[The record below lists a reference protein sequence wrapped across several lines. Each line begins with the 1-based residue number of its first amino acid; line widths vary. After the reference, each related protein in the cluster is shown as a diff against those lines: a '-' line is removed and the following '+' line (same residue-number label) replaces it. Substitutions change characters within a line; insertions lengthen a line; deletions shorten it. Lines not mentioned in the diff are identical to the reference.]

1 MQNLVEKFTSES
13 VAVEAA
19 EEGVT
24 MVEYAIMAAGVA
36 AVLGIA
42 FAAVTGAVG
51 RAFDAVDAAI
61 P

>member
-1 MQNLVEKFTSES
+1 MHSLIEKYTQETEVPASD
-13 VAVEAA
+13 
-19 EEGVT
+19 EGVT

-42 FAAVTGAVG
+42 FAAVTGSVSRAFTAVG
-51 RAFDAVDAAI
+51 NAI

>member
-1 MQNLVEKFTSES
+1 MHKLVQKYLPETS
-13 VAVEAA
+13 VETDD
-19 EEGVT
+19 EGVT

-36 AVLGIA
+36 AVLGVA

-51 RAFDAVDAAI
+51 RAFDAVDGAI